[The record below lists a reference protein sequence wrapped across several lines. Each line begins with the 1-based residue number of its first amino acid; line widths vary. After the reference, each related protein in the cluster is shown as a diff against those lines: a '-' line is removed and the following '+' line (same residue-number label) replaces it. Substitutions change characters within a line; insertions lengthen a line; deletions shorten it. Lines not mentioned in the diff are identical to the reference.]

1 MACIGLVNAE
11 NSSRNN
17 KAERG
22 LKRHKRARFAGGRV
36 RTQQNPVVDVEGI
49 LHIPCGVIRRKV
61 QLCEVKIVIFDFR
74 PFKGCEAQSNK
85 RIADFAIYLGKRVEL
100 AGRQLDNARKGNVN
114 GFVFNAL
121 LLCKCV
127 KHCFSCFKCFGNGL
141 LNLIGRF
148 AELCAPFGREFAHC
162 AQNSRQCAVSAQN
175 GGVQFGQLFFAFDV
189 LKPLK
194 RVLTDFCKFVKHFVF
209 LLYFFKSKKFV
220 PQNKSSASVPEG
232 RVRFSRGTTLFHSP
246 KRAECIREIAFAN
259 SNSPRLPQKDFI
271 GSDAAATTHLP
282 RSKPAF
288 VRE

>member
-1 MACIGLVNAE
+1 MCA
-11 NSSRNN
+11 
-17 KAERG
+17 
-22 LKRHKRARFAGGRV
+22 
-36 RTQQNPVVDVEGI
+36 QQNPVVDVEGI

-61 QLCEVKIVIFDFR
+61 QLCEVKIVIFDFG

-121 LLCKCV
+121 LLCKCI

-141 LNLIGRF
+141 FNLIGRF
-148 AELCAPFGREFAHC
+148 AELRAPFGREFAHC

-209 LLYFFKSKKFV
+209 LLYFSNQRNLFRKINQAHPSLRDECAFLVVPPCFTARNVPNASAKLRSQTATIQGCLKKTLSGLTRQRLHIC
-220 PQNKSSASVPEG
+220 PDPNPILSVNEPEKY
-232 RVRFSRGTTLFHSP
+232 RQT
-246 KRAECIREIAFAN
+246 
-259 SNSPRLPQKDFI
+259 
-271 GSDAAATTHLP
+271 
-282 RSKPAF
+282 
-288 VRE
+288 